1 MIDFPTPEERRA
13 EAQRLLEGLGGQW
26 VADRMSHG
34 DYSVS
39 KATVRL
45 WRRGERI
52 PDLEDLLRLPAATGR
67 PLDPKLKARI
77 FADDPPDDALG
88 KAQPNAAIG

>member
-1 MIDFPTPEERRA
+1 MIDFPSAEERRA

-26 VADRMSHG
+26 VADRMSVG
-34 DYSVS
+34 DYTVS
-39 KATVRL
+39 KATIRL

-67 PLDPKLKARI
+67 ALDQDLYERL
-77 FADDPPDDALG
+77 FGQVGDDVPAKDRRRASG
-88 KAQPNAAIG
+88 

>member
-13 EAQRLLEGLGGQW
+13 EAQRLLEALPGQW
-26 VADRMSHG
+26 VADRMSG
-34 DYSVS
+34 NGYSVD

-52 PDLEDLLRLPAATGR
+52 PSLEALLRMPAATGR
-67 PLDPKLKARI
+67 PLNPQLHARI
-77 FADDPPDDALG
+77 FGGETEPGEPGKEPPTTATG
-88 KAQPNAAIG
+88 